1 MRTSDKDIQ
10 ERVENIIKYVGE
22 NKDVAIDDIA
32 NYFSVSTMT
41 IRRNLRD
48 LQDEDIIDI
57 KNGTVFLKERYQAK
71 WTRLKTNDQREN
83 IQKTAAEM
91 VEAND
96 VIYINTGYTVAG
108 IVQYIKN
115 KPCTIITNNINIYN
129 IERDS
134 NIKVIFTGGELH
146 QKRSSMVGEQA
157 IKFLRYNR
165 ANKAFVGCS
174 SINLDDS
181 RITGG
186 GLYGSDISEASITQE
201 MIENCSGKVILC
213 ATSDKFSTNAP
224 FFIDTLSSV
233 DTIIT
238 DGKIN
243 ILNFYELR
251 DNIKKNMII
260 ANK

>member
-1 MRTSDKDIQ
+1 MRTSDKEIQ
-10 ERVENIIKYVGE
+10 ERLDQIVEYLDKNNG
-22 NKDVAIDDIA
+22 ATIDDIA
-32 NYFSVSTMT
+32 NYFSVSSMT
-41 IRRNLRD
+41 IRRNLRA

-57 KNGTVFLKERYQAK
+57 KNGIVELGKKYRIK
-71 WTRLKTNDQREN
+71 WTRLKTNDQRES
-83 IQKTAAEM
+83 IQKMAAEM
-91 VEAND
+91 IEPHD
-96 VIYINTGYTVAG
+96 IIYINTGYTVAG
-108 IVQYIKN
+108 IVQYIHN

-129 IERDS
+129 IERDAS
-134 NIKVIFTGGELH
+134 VKIIFTGGELH
-146 QKRSSMVGEQA
+146 SKRSSMVGEQA

-165 ANKAFVGCS
+165 ANKAFIGCT

-201 MIENCSGKVILC
+201 MIENCSGKVIVC
-213 ATSDKFSTNAP
+213 ATSDKFSSSSP
-224 FFIDTLSSV
+224 FYIDTLSTI

-243 ILNFYELR
+243 ILSLYELR
-251 DNIKKNMII
+251 DNLKINMVI

>member
-1 MRTSDKDIQ
+1 M
-10 ERVENIIKYVGE
+10 
-22 NKDVAIDDIA
+22 
-32 NYFSVSTMT
+32 
-41 IRRNLRD
+41 
-48 LQDEDIIDI
+48 
-57 KNGTVFLKERYQAK
+57 
-71 WTRLKTNDQREN
+71 
-83 IQKTAAEM
+83 
-91 VEAND
+91 
-96 VIYINTGYTVAG
+96 
-108 IVQYIKN
+108 QYIKN

>member
-1 MRTSDKDIQ
+1 
-10 ERVENIIKYVGE
+10 
-22 NKDVAIDDIA
+22 
-32 NYFSVSTMT
+32 
-41 IRRNLRD
+41 
-48 LQDEDIIDI
+48 
-57 KNGTVFLKERYQAK
+57 
-71 WTRLKTNDQREN
+71 
-83 IQKTAAEM
+83 
-91 VEAND
+91 
-96 VIYINTGYTVAG
+96 
-108 IVQYIKN
+108 
-115 KPCTIITNNINIYN
+115 
-129 IERDS
+129 
-134 NIKVIFTGGELH
+134 
-146 QKRSSMVGEQA
+146 MVGEQA